1 MGDTVQKMKF
11 PLFLRNY
18 IAWEIMTEVK
28 RIGYF
33 DGNLGMPKDA
43 IVLQRVGEEALNI
56 LIRIKKINSYE
67 ERTNIQKCDIIVYYN
82 QLLVIV
88 LFL

>member
-1 MGDTVQKMKF
+1 
-11 PLFLRNY
+11 
-18 IAWEIMTEVK
+18 MTEVK
-28 RIGYF
+28 RIGYC
-33 DGNLGMPKDA
+33 DGNLGMLQDV
-43 IVLQRVGEEALNI
+43 IVRQRGGEALNI
-56 LIRIKKINSYE
+56 LIRIQKIKSYE

>member
-1 MGDTVQKMKF
+1 MQFV
-11 PLFLRNY
+11 R
-18 IAWEIMTEVK
+18 K
-28 RIGYF
+28 RG
-33 DGNLGMPKDA
+33 
-43 IVLQRVGEEALNI
+43 GEEALNI
-56 LIRIKKINSYE
+56 LIRIQKIKNYE

>member
-1 MGDTVQKMKF
+1 LGDTVQKMKF

-28 RIGYF
+28 RIGYC
-33 DGNLGMPKDA
+33 DGNLGMLQDV
-43 IVLQRVGEEALNI
+43 IVRQRGGEALNI
-56 LIRIKKINSYE
+56 LIRIQKIKSYE

>member
-1 MGDTVQKMKF
+1 
-11 PLFLRNY
+11 
-18 IAWEIMTEVK
+18 MTKVK
-28 RIGYF
+28 RIGYC
-33 DGNLGMPKDA
+33 DGNLGMLQDV
-43 IVLQRVGEEALNI
+43 IVRQRGGEALNI
-56 LIRIKKINSYE
+56 LIRIQKIKSYE